1 MKKYT
6 LILDLKPDE
15 ELILEYENYHQ
26 SIPVEIEKSI
36 RDSGIHSM
44 EINRFSNRLVMN
56 IETDDHFSFE
66 KKTKLD
72 QGNPY
77 VQTWEKLMWKF
88 QDSIPGAAK
97 GEKWVLTTKIFDLNK

>member
-36 RDSGIHSM
+36 RDSGITNTFFNF
-44 EINRFSNRLVMN
+44 NR
-56 IETDDHFSFE
+56 D
-66 KKTKLD
+66 
-72 QGNPY
+72 
-77 VQTWEKLMWKF
+77 
-88 QDSIPGAAK
+88 
-97 GEKWVLTTKIFDLNK
+97 